1 MIIISRLIFL
11 EYLIIILYSDIIYKK
26 IPVFIKCLSFS
37 YPQHEFLVLLVS

>member
-26 IPVFIKCLSFS
+26 NFQYL
-37 YPQHEFLVLLVS
+37 